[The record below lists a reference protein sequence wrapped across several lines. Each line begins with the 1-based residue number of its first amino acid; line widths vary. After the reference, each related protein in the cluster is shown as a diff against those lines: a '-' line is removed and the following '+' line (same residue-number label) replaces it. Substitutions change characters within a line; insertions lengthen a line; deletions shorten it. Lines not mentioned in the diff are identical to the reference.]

1 MKYLVFSVYQSFTMR
16 SRILVL
22 FILFSTG
29 AYAQCKSFKIGVFGD
44 TLNCIDMQGLKQGK
58 WTIRVNPLRGNPGY
72 EEEGIFRN
80 DLKEGPWKQFNLM
93 GDKVADENYKGGNK
107 SGRCYYFSLSGV
119 LIREESWRPP
129 SDASRMFDTV
139 LVQDPKRLNN
149 YEQVI
154 VKTDGKSVRHG
165 IWKYYDDQF
174 GNMINQET
182 YILDVLKTDAP
193 DLLKK
198 VAVKKVTDTTTATNT
213 IAVPKPV
220 ATPKF
225 GQKSTKKKSNVQ

>member
-1 MKYLVFSVYQSFTMR
+1 MR
-16 SRILVL
+16 GRILVL

-29 AYAQCKSFKIGVFGD
+29 VNAQCKSFKIGAFGD

-58 WTIRVNPLRGNPGY
+58 WVVRVNPLRGNPGY
-72 EEEGIFRN
+72 EEEGVYMN
-80 DLKEGPWKQFNLM
+80 DLKEGPWRQYNLM
-93 GDKVADENYKGGNK
+93 GDKIADENYKGGNK
-107 SGRCYYFSLSGV
+107 NGRCYYFSLGGL
-119 LIREESWRPP
+119 LIREESWRAP
-129 SDASRMFDTV
+129 SDARKMFDTV

-165 IWKYYDDQF
+165 IWKYYDDSF
-174 GNMINQET
+174 GNLVNVET

-193 DLLKK
+193 DPLKK
-198 VAVKKVTDTTTATNT
+198 VVDKKLSDTVTSTNS

-220 ATPKF
+220 PVPKF
-225 GQKSTKKKSNVQ
+225 GQKVTKKKSVVQ